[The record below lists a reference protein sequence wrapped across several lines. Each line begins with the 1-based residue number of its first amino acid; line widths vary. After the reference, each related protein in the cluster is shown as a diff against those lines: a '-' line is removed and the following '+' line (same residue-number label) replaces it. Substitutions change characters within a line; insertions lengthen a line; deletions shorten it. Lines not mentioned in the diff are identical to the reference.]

1 MNKEK
6 FLEEVNRQKGTK
18 TNLKAHKVML
28 SDIDNIREFLDM
40 SYLEDEIYERID
52 EASSKMVEAR
62 DIFRFDMMQ
71 HLGGAEDDLMR
82 LKEKLDELGVDYPQV
97 INDFDAEIQI
107 NSIRVAVKVRRRN
120 YCGFNSRNFRNWC

>member
-1 MNKEK
+1 MSKEK

-40 SYLEDEIYERID
+40 SYLEDMIEERID

-71 HLGGAEDDLMR
+71 HLGSAEDDLMR

-97 INDFDAEIQI
+97 INDFDAEIAQRESAAEDI
-107 NSIRVAVKVRRRN
+107 RRRFQDM
-120 YCGFNSRNFRNWC
+120 GWDAIS

>member
-1 MNKEK
+1 MSKEK
-6 FLEEVNRQKGTK
+6 FLEEVTRQKGSK

-40 SYLEDEIYERID
+40 SYLEDMIEERID

-71 HLGGAEDDLMR
+71 HLGSAEDDLMR

-97 INDFDAEIQI
+97 INDFDAEIAQRESAAEDI
-107 NSIRVAVKVRRRN
+107 RRRFQDM
-120 YCGFNSRNFRNWC
+120 GWDAIS